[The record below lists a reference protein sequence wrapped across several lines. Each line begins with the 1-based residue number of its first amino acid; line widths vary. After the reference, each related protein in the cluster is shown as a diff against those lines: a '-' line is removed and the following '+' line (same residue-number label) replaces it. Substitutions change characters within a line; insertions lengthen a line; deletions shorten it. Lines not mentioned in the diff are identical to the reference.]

1 MFTASRLQGY
11 KEDESESKMTETPT
25 DYPPTTPGVFVNENA
40 SYNIT
45 ATSDPDMDYNAQS
58 RIVALVV
65 MVTVGFLGNIL
76 VYLWMWVN
84 RRKKS
89 RVNQLILGL
98 AVADLS
104 VVTFTM
110 LTQIIWE
117 SLDEV
122 WLAGNVMCKVI
133 KVLQVMGMM
142 ASSNMIVVI
151 ALDRH
156 QAIRSPL
163 KETFS
168 APTLILAAWGTALLS
183 SLPQAYVFS
192 AVEVDGEDIQHCKSI
207 FGSVPLW
214 HRQAYITYAATVL
227 FLIPLIIIAVT
238 YARILKKISDK
249 VKEGKSSKRAT
260 FNKKGKV
267 YLQSTG
273 TGTLSKA
280 KIKTLKMTIVI
291 ILTFFICGAPYFI
304 IEMWMAFGDPSKLNP
319 DVIAVLGIF
328 ASANTAT
335 NPFVFLYF
343 NTTQACLKELGQA
356 DKTGGYGLS
365 TKSTRI
371 QRRPTG
377 RTHLAMEMVDLPI
390 IIRTRSSMKMSSL
403 PDNETYTTVL
413 FTPASS
419 TVEPEKEK

>member
-1 MFTASRLQGY
+1 
-11 KEDESESKMTETPT
+11 
-25 DYPPTTPGVFVNENA
+25 
-40 SYNIT
+40 
-45 ATSDPDMDYNAQS
+45 
-58 RIVALVV
+58 
-65 MVTVGFLGNIL
+65 
-76 VYLWMWVN
+76 
-84 RRKKS
+84 
-89 RVNQLILGL
+89 
-98 AVADLS
+98 
-104 VVTFTM
+104 M

-151 ALDRH
+151 AFDRH

-168 APTLILAAWGTALLS
+168 APTLILAAWGTAFVS

-192 AVEVDGEDIQHCKSI
+192 TVEVDGGEGVQHCKSL

-227 FLIPLIIIAVT
+227 FLIPFVIIVVT

-291 ILTFFICGAPYFI
+291 ILTFFICGTPYFI
-304 IEMWMAFGDPSKLNP
+304 IEMWVAFGDPSKLSR

-343 NTTQACLKELGQA
+343 NTTQACLKELGRG
-356 DKTGGYGLS
+356 DKNGGYGLS
-365 TKSTRI
+365 TKSTRH

-377 RTHLAMEMVDLPI
+377 RSHLAIEMADLPI
-390 IIRTRSSMKMSSL
+390 IIRTSSSMKMSSL
-403 PDNETYTTVL
+403 RDNETYTTVL
-413 FTPASS
+413 FTPTTS
-419 TVEPEKEK
+419 TADICGKRTG

>member
-1 MFTASRLQGY
+1 
-11 KEDESESKMTETPT
+11 MTEPPP
-25 DYPPTTPGVFVNENA
+25 DYPTTFGVFVNENA
-40 SYNIT
+40 SFNT
-45 ATSDPDMDYNAQS
+45 TTTPDPDYNAQS

-151 ALDRH
+151 AFDRH

-163 KETFS
+163 KETVS

-192 AVEVDGEDIQHCKSI
+192 AADVDGEEGVQHCKSI

-227 FLIPLIIIAVT
+227 FLIPFVIIVVT

-249 VKEGKSSKRAT
+249 VKEGKSSRRAT

-291 ILTFFICGAPYFI
+291 ILTFFICGTPYFI

-343 NTTQACLKELGQA
+343 NTTQACLKGLGRA
-356 DKTGGYGLS
+356 DKANGYGLS
-365 TKSTRI
+365 AKSTRTL
-371 QRRPTG
+371 RKPTG
-377 RTHLAMEMVDLPI
+377 RTHRAIEMTDLPI

-403 PDNETYTTVL
+403 PDNDTYTTVL
-413 FTPASS
+413 FTPATS
-419 TVEPEKEK
+419 TVDLGKLK